1 MIKNKWLLGNADI
14 TEALALRR
22 EVFSEEQG
30 FDAKLD
36 HDEADDLAMHL
47 IIYDGKTPVA
57 TGRVYHDGKT
67 FRVGRCCVKKSARG
81 QGVGDLLIKLL
92 LLKVFEFGPSVVKIS
107 AQEHAVGFYEKYGF
121 YVDGEGYLEEGE
133 PHLPMSITKETLVF
147 PTKCGKAKHF
157 SDFFDEKPAVK
168 PV

>member
-1 MIKNKWLLGNADI
+1 MITNKWILGNADI

-22 EVFSEEQG
+22 EVFSDEQG
-30 FDAKLD
+30 FDAELD
-36 HDEADDLAMHL
+36 HDGADELAMHL
-47 IIYDGKTPVA
+47 IIYDGEMPVA

-67 FRVGRCCVKKSARG
+67 FRIGRCCVKNSARG

-107 AQEHAVGFYEKYGF
+107 AQEQAAGFYKKYGF
-121 YVDGEGYLEEGE
+121 YVDGEGYLEEDV
-133 PHLPMSITKETLVF
+133 PHLPMSITKESLVF
-147 PTKCGKAKHF
+147 PTQCGKEKHF
-157 SDFFDEKPAVK
+157 SDFFEEKPSVK